1 MNFRPP
7 RIGDLMAVRTTD
19 PYLDEVH
26 VVVDR
31 VADHGSFLLISG
43 AWGEHDLEVVVR
55 RVGEHQHQPMEH

>member
-7 RIGDLMAVRTTD
+7 RPGDLMAVRTTD